1 MAGFRSFWIDR
12 IVHPAEAGLTW
23 MLYGAFGLMPL
34 DMASWAGGALGR
46 AIGPRLRVTQTARR
60 SLKRVF
66 PDLGE
71 SEIDRIVMEMWDNLG
86 RTAGEHP
93 HLAAFDPYARNSR
106 VEVVGGEYIDALR
119 DDGKTGLLFAG
130 HIANWEISPLAGV
143 KRGLTVHL
151 VYRRANNPLFDAI
164 VQKGRAV
171 LGGDL
176 YPKGSDGA
184 KQVLRAMI
192 RGDHMAMLVDQKM
205 NDGIAVPFLGR
216 DAMTA
221 SAIAELAV
229 RFDCPVVP
237 ARVER
242 LKGARFRVTFE
253 PPLVKPSTGDRKA
266 DVKVLMTMINDRLSD
281 WIRARPEQW
290 LWVHNRWPAE

>member
-1 MAGFRSFWIDR
+1 MADSRSFWINR
-12 IVHPAEAGLTW
+12 IVYPSQAALTW
-23 MLYGAFGLMPL
+23 TLYSAFGLMPL
-34 DMASWAGGALGR
+34 DMASWIGGALGR
-46 AIGPRLRVTQTARR
+46 AFGPRLKATRTARR
-60 SLKRVF
+60 NLKRIF
-66 PDLGE
+66 PDLAE
-71 SEIDRIVMEMWDNLG
+71 TDIDHIVMEMWDNLG
-86 RTAGEHP
+86 RTAAEHP
-93 HLAAFDPYARNSR
+93 HLARFDPYARNSR
-106 VEVVGGEYIDALR
+106 VEVVGGEHVDALR

-143 KRGLTVHL
+143 KRGLAVHL

-164 VQKGRAV
+164 VQKGRTA

-176 YPKGSDGA
+176 YPKGPDGA

-205 NDGIAVPFLGR
+205 NDGIPVPFLGI

-221 SAIAELAV
+221 SSIADLAL

-242 LKGARFRVTFE
+242 LGGARFRVTFE
-253 PPLVKPSTGDRKA
+253 PPLQKPASGDRAA
-266 DVKVLMTMINDRLSD
+266 DAKVLMTRINDRLSD
-281 WIRARPEQW
+281 WIRARPGQW

>member
-1 MAGFRSFWIDR
+1 
-12 IVHPAEAGLTW
+12 
-23 MLYGAFGLMPL
+23 MPVDL
-34 DMASWAGGALGR
+34 ASCVGGALGR
-46 AIGPRLRVTQTARR
+46 LVGTRLRVTQNARR
-60 SLKRVF
+60 NLKRVF
-66 PDLGE
+66 PDLTE
-71 SEIDRIVMEMWDNLG
+71 TDIDRIIRDMWDNLG

-93 HLAAFDPYARNSR
+93 HLAKFDPYAPNSR
-106 VEVVGGEYIDALR
+106 VEIVGGEQIDGLR

-130 HIANWEISPLAGV
+130 HIANWEISPLCGI

-151 VYRRANNPLFDAI
+151 VYRRANNPFFDAI

-184 KQVLRAMI
+184 KKMLRAMV

-205 NDGIAVPFLGR
+205 NDGIPVPFLGIE
-216 DAMTA
+216 AMTA
-221 SAIAELAV
+221 PAIAELAI

-242 LKGARFRVTFE
+242 LRGARFRVTFE
-253 PPLVKPSTGDRKA
+253 APLENPSTGDRKA
-266 DVKVLMTMINDRLSD
+266 DVKVLMTQINDRLSD
-281 WIRARPEQW
+281 WIRARPGQW
-290 LWVHNRWPAE
+290 LWVHNRWPSE

>member
-1 MAGFRSFWIDR
+1 MNFRSFWSNQV
-12 IVHPAEAGLTW
+12 VHRAEAALVWT
-23 MLYGAFGLMPL
+23 LYAMFGLMPL
-34 DMASWAGGALGR
+34 DMASWTGGWLGR
-46 AIGPRLRVTQTARR
+46 VVGSRLRVTQNARR
-60 SLKRVF
+60 NLKRIF
-66 PDLGE
+66 PELTEG
-71 SEIDRIVMEMWDNLG
+71 EIDRIIVAMWDNLG

-93 HLAAFDPYARNSR
+93 HLASFDPYAPKSW
-106 VEVVGGEYIDALR
+106 VEVVGGEHIDALR

-130 HIANWEISPLAGV
+130 HIANWELSPLAGV

-151 VYRRANNPLFDAI
+151 VYRRANNPFFDAI

-176 YPKGSDGA
+176 YPKGSEGA
-184 KQVLRAMI
+184 KQMLRAML

-205 NDGIAVPFLGR
+205 NDGILAPFLGV

-221 SAIAELAV
+221 PALAELAL
-229 RFDCPVVP
+229 RYKCPIVP

-242 LKGARFRVTFE
+242 LGGAHFRVTFE
-253 PPLVKPSTGDRKA
+253 PPLEIAVTGDRQI
-266 DVKVLMTMINDRLSD
+266 DVKRMMTAVNDRLSD

-290 LWVHNRWPAE
+290 LWVHNRWSAE